1 MCAHDCG
8 SVYSSMRTHEGITC
22 ACVQLWICMYTCV
35 SMSVYTHVNVYAW
48 TCVYMY
54 VCVLERKCMY
64 SYVMCA
70 HLCIWNMCV
79 NLYV

>member
-1 MCAHDCG
+1 
-8 SVYSSMRTHEGITC
+8 
-22 ACVQLWICMYTCV
+22 
-35 SMSVYTHVNVYAW
+35 MSVYTHVNVYAW